1 MNPKWGE
8 KRIIYKEDKMKKN
21 IKRLSSV
28 VAIMSILALPGLA
41 DRSDRKSSHEYDV
54 VVKVDFS
61 NPSGFRDINF
71 DGMDTDKGHQFV
83 LNEIRDVYRTEA
95 QKHLPKD
102 YTLDVR
108 VQDIDLAGEYEP
120 ERLPENNVR
129 IDKDIYPPRIEFE
142 YQVLDDEQ
150 TLVFEGRET
159 LTDLNYLNNPV
170 RALRRGGKVSYDVA
184 TLIRDWMK
192 GPMSRKMREDNT

>member
-1 MNPKWGE
+1 M
-8 KRIIYKEDKMKKN
+8 MKN
-21 IKRLSSV
+21 IKRLSGV
-28 VAIMSILALPGLA
+28 VVVMSILALPGLA
-41 DRSDRKSSHEYDV
+41 GSSDRKPSNEYDV
-54 VVKVDFS
+54 IVKVDFS

-95 QKHLPKD
+95 QKHSPRD

-129 IDKDIYPPRIEFE
+129 IDKDIYPPRIKFE
-142 YQVLDDEQ
+142 YQILDDEDNVI
-150 TLVFEGRET
+150 LEGREN
-159 LTDLNYLNNPV
+159 LTDLNYLNNPA
-170 RALRRGGKVSYDVA
+170 RALRRGGRVSFDVA
-184 TLIRDWMK
+184 SLIRDWMK
-192 GPMSRKMREDNT
+192 GPMSRRLRDYNR